1 MRKQRRLTQD
11 LKDSVVN
18 DYSSIGRGEDLFR
31 KINALDREI
40 NLISAP
46 TLYLLPTLR
55 ILCLAIVKTSID
67 NYQSITGKNSPDKK
81 PDSALME
88 SLAFAYEQ
96 FSTWTRFWLG
106 ILFDWLLTEVML
118 ILRRVAMLMAMVIGY
133 GVGIFL
139 VLASIYFLF
148 TH

>member
-40 NLISAP
+40 KLIGAP
-46 TLYLLPTLR
+46 TLHLLPTLR
-55 ILCLAIVKTSID
+55 ILCLAIVKTAID
-67 NYQSITGKNSPDKK
+67 NYQSITGKNSPDKES
-81 PDSALME
+81 DSALME
-88 SLAFAYEQ
+88 SLVFAYEQ
-96 FSTWTRFWLG
+96 FSTWTKFWLG

-139 VLASIYFLF
+139 MLALIYVIF

>member
-55 ILCLAIVKTSID
+55 ILCLAIVKTAID
-67 NYQSITGKNSPDKK
+67 NYQSITGKTCPDKK
-81 PDSALME
+81 HDSALME

-139 VLASIYFLF
+139 VLALIYFLF